1 MTNDIFTVVG
11 FNLNQDTHTFSCDGT
26 PVWNVDECLIIN
38 ANTTIYDEIVLSC
51 RLRYLNSGS
60 GFFWKPVVVTG
71 DSSGTMVD
79 WSGDALPWTNCYNN
93 GAFDCFYPNKVLEAQ
108 GLNPEAN
115 WFNVLISL
123 NKSTQQWSLY
133 YTLDDGSVLLDRS
146 GISTSSTRNAERRWL
161 IGPYQG
167 DPYNHGA
174 YDLELDLNSVKL
186 TLDGDI
192 YYLKERIKNMADVKV
207 KTHLNLTGNELQ
219 NAVFQ
224 NLSSAPESPKA
235 GQMYFNTTSGTLFV
249 YTGSEWADALSQG
262 KLYTFQN
269 GLEELT
275 GADAGKVQIKLATGA
290 NAGNVVFTADA
301 NGLAGS
307 VDLSGKVD
315 ANAAITGATKTKI
328 TYDSKG
334 LVTAGADLEASDIP
348 AITLDKI
355 SDVTATAAE
364 LNVLDGIT
372 ASTAELNIL
381 DGVTADAS
389 ELNVLDGITASTAEL
404 NILDGVTV
412 TASDI
417 NSIPDKIELTDLGIA
432 SASANYLTYNNAN
445 GEFGANVDTTVTAD
459 STNLVTSGAVAAAI
473 GTAVVGGV
481 VYQGTWD
488 ITGASD
494 YSGITLPVKKGYLY
508 YVVGTGPVTIGGI
521 EWNAGDYL
529 LVNDDVA
536 AGGSLVGKVEK
547 IDNTESADIVRTAAT
562 QTLTNK
568 TIDADDNTITDLAT
582 GNFKSGV
589 IVTEVGATGSDT
601 AIPTEQAV
609 REAITSA
616 ATGMVTVDGTQ
627 TLTNKTIDADD
638 NTITDLELDN
648 FKSGVIVDSTTGIAA
663 TSSASDDKAVTEKAV
678 AAALDAKTGKI
689 VANNGALTPSGGVVT
704 WTITNTLGTADVM
717 VTVKEVSTNE
727 EVIANVVTTA
737 STVTI
742 TMNASANVAADTFR
756 AIIVG

>member
-1 MTNDIFTVVG
+1 MTNDIFTAVG
-11 FNLNQDTHTFSCDGT
+11 FSTAENTHTFLTTNSS
-26 PVWNVDECLIIN
+26 EYLLIN
-38 ANTTIYDEIVLSC
+38 ADTINHDEIYLKYRIKYNTNTDGFKACLASSDSQGNVNLDPYYA
-51 RLRYLNSGS
+51 RYLPSIDLYSQWG
-60 GFFWKPVVVTG
+60 W
-71 DSSGTMVD
+71 DL
-79 WSGDALPWTNCYNN
+79 W
-93 GAFDCFYPNKVLEAQ
+93 YPNKVSIGSLPGTDWCTVE
-108 GLNPEAN
+108 
-115 WFNVLISL
+115 VTL
-123 NKSTQQWSLY
+123 NKSTGDSNFKITKDSEQ
-133 YTLDDGSVLLDRS
+133 VLLDYS
-146 GISTSSTRNAERRWL
+146 GYSSNTYRDESGNLRWIIKARDDL
-161 IGPYQG
+161 VSQWG
-167 DPYNHGA
+167 DYSF
-174 YDLELDLNSVKL
+174 ELDLNSVQL
-186 TLDGDI
+186 TLDGNT

-224 NLSSAPESPKA
+224 NLSTAPSNPVA
-235 GQMYFNTTSGTLFV
+235 GQMYFNTTSNTLFV
-249 YTGSEWADALSQG
+249 YTGSEWADALNQG
-262 KLYTFQN
+262 KIYTFQN

-328 TYDSKG
+328 TYDAKG
-334 LVTAGADLEASDIP
+334 LVTGGADLEASDIP

-372 ASTAELNIL
+372 AT
-381 DGVTADAS
+381 
-389 ELNVLDGITASTAEL
+389 TAEL

-417 NSIPDKIELTDLGIA
+417 NSVTDKIELTDLSIA
-432 SASANYLTYNNAN
+432 SSSTNYLGYNNTT
-445 GEFGANVDTTVTAD
+445 GEISANVDTTVTD
-459 STNLVTSGAVAAAI
+459 SSTNLVTSGAVASAI
-473 GTAVVGGV
+473 GTAIVGGV
-481 VYQGTWD
+481 IYKGTWD
-488 ITGASD
+488 ITGATD
-494 YSGITLPVKKGYLY
+494 FSGITLPVKKGYLY
-508 YVVGTGPVTIGGI
+508 YVVGTGPVTVGGI

-536 AGGSLVGKVEK
+536 AGGSLAGKVEK

-589 IVTEVGATGSDT
+589 IVTEVGATGSDSS
-601 AIPTEQAV
+601 IPTEKAV
-609 REAITSA
+609 RDAIADA
-616 ATGMVTVDGTQ
+616 AEGMVTTDGTQ

-638 NTITDLELDN
+638 NTISDLELDN

-663 TSSASDDKAVTEKAV
+663 TSSASDTKAVTEKAV
-678 AAALDAKTGKI
+678 AAALDTKTGKI
-689 VANNGALTPSGGVVT
+689 AANNAALTPSGGVVT
-704 WTITNTLGTADVM
+704 WTISNTLGTADVL

-727 EVIANVVTTA
+727 EVIANVVATA

-742 TMNASANVAADTFR
+742 TMNASATVAADTFR

>member
-1 MTNDIFTVVG
+1 MTNSIFTAVG
-11 FNLNQDTHTFSCDGT
+11 FSLNQNTYTFHCDGN
-26 PVWNVDECLIIN
+26 PIWNVDECLIIN
-38 ANTTIYDEIVLSC
+38 ADTVTYDEIILSF
-51 RLRYLNSGS
+51 RLRYLNTENR
-60 GFFWKPVVVTG
+60 FFWKPIAVTG
-71 DSSGTMVD
+71 NSLGVMVD
-79 WSGDALPWTNCYNN
+79 NSADALPWANCYNQ
-93 GAFDCFYPNKVLEAQ
+93 GFFDAWYPNKIIQ
-108 GLNPEAN
+108 GQGQSPGTD
-115 WFNVLISL
+115 WFNVLITL
-123 NKSTQQWSLY
+123 NKSTQQYSFY
-133 YTLDDGSVLLDRS
+133 YTLDDGSVLLNAS
-146 GISTSSTRNAERRWL
+146 GTSYSSTRDAERRWL

-167 DPYNHGA
+167 DSSNYGA
-174 YDLELDLNSVKL
+174 YDLELDLNSVQL
-186 TLDGDI
+186 TLDGNT

-224 NLSSAPESPKA
+224 NLSTAPSNPVA
-235 GQMYFNTTSGTLFV
+235 GQMYFNTTSNTLFV
-249 YTGSEWADALSQG
+249 YTGSEWADALNQG
-262 KLYTFQN
+262 KIYTFQN

-328 TYDSKG
+328 TYDAKG
-334 LVTAGADLEASDIP
+334 LVTGGADLEASDIP

-372 ASTAELNIL
+372 AT
-381 DGVTADAS
+381 
-389 ELNVLDGITASTAEL
+389 TAEL

-417 NSIPDKIELTDLGIA
+417 NSVTDKIELTDLSIA
-432 SASANYLTYNNAN
+432 SSSTNYLGYNNTT
-445 GEFGANVDTTVTAD
+445 GEISANVDTTVTD
-459 STNLVTSGAVAAAI
+459 SSTNLVTSGAVASAI
-473 GTAVVGGV
+473 GTAIVGGV
-481 VYQGTWD
+481 IYKGTWD
-488 ITGASD
+488 ITGATD
-494 YSGITLPVKKGYLY
+494 FSGITLPVKKGYLY
-508 YVVGTGPVTIGGI
+508 YVVGTGPVTVGGI

-536 AGGSLVGKVEK
+536 AGGSLAGKVEK

-589 IVTEVGATGSDT
+589 IVTEVGATGSDSS
-601 AIPTEQAV
+601 IPTEKAV
-609 REAITSA
+609 RDAIADA
-616 ATGMVTVDGTQ
+616 AEGMVTTDGTQ

-638 NTITDLELDN
+638 NTISDLELDN

-678 AAALDAKTGKI
+678 AAALDTKTGKI
-689 VANNGALTPSGGVVT
+689 AANNAALTPSGGVVT
-704 WTITNTLGTADVM
+704 WTISNTLGTADVL

-727 EVIANVVTTA
+727 EVIANVVATA

-742 TMNASANVAADTFR
+742 TMNASATVAADTFR